1 MSAAR
6 EFHEK
11 CKTVFYIEM
20 EWIHKQLL
28 KLKLYAMFI
37 AWTKVCVLPG
47 FSPLPIYTV
56 ATFFFKEIGKETLV
70 NKASSLAYNFMLAIF
85 PAIIFLFTLIPYIPK
100 RIGFQ
105 EQLMSLLAL
114 ILPHNAYFAFE
125 STINEIVNIQNGNLL
140 SIGFILSLFFAT
152 NGVHKLMIA
161 FNKSSLIVETRT
173 WLKQRLV
180 AIILTIII
188 SFSVIVCIAAM
199 AISEILLNYIEEEL
213 HYTGNL
219 TSYVIQL
226 TSWTLLGTLY
236 FITVSILYRY
246 GPAHAKKWK
255 FFSAGSWLA
264 TILAFLTIWGFSYY
278 INHFNSYNKLYGSI
292 GTLIV
297 MMIWLYLN
305 SLILL
310 VGFEL
315 NASVDLSKR
324 SVKIIRPN
332 FNIFKKPLPV
342 ENKLE
347 KS

>member
-1 MSAAR
+1 MN
-6 EFHEK
+6 
-11 CKTVFYIEM
+11 
-20 EWIHKQLL
+20 WIHRHLL
-28 KLKLYAMFI
+28 KLKIYSLLI
-37 AWTKVCVLPG
+37 EWTKVCVLPG

-56 ATFFFKEIGKETLV
+56 ATFFFKEIGNDSLI

-105 EQLMSLLAL
+105 EQLMSILAL
-114 ILPHNAYFAFE
+114 ILPNNAFIAFE
-125 STINEIVNIQNGNLL
+125 TTINEIVNIQNGSLL
-140 SIGFILSLFFAT
+140 SIGFVLSLFFAT
-152 NGVHKLMIA
+152 NGVHNLMKA
-161 FNKSSLIVETRT
+161 FNKSSLVVETRT

-180 AIILTIII
+180 AIILTVIIA
-188 SFSVIVCIAAM
+188 FSVIVCIAAM
-199 AISEILLNYIEEEL
+199 ALGELFINSIREEI
-213 HYTGNL
+213 HYDGGL
-219 TSYVIQL
+219 TIYVIQF
-226 TSWTLLGTLY
+226 TQWGLLGVLY

-264 TILAFLTIWGFSYY
+264 TILAFLTMWGFSFY
-278 INHFNSYNKLYGSI
+278 INNFSSYNKIYGSI

-297 MMIWLYLN
+297 IMIWLYLN

-332 FNIFKKPLPV
+332 FNIFKNPLPI
-342 ENKLE
+342 EEKL
-347 KS
+347 KKNPKRT

>member
-1 MSAAR
+1 MN
-6 EFHEK
+6 
-11 CKTVFYIEM
+11 
-20 EWIHKQLL
+20 WIHKHLM
-28 KLKLYAMFI
+28 KLKIYSLFI
-37 AWTKVCVLPG
+37 EWTKVCVLPG

-56 ATFFFKEIGKETLV
+56 ATFFFKEIAKETLV

-100 RIGFQ
+100 SIGFQ
-105 EQLMSLLAL
+105 DTLMDLLAL
-114 ILPHNAYFAFE
+114 VLPQNAFLAFE
-125 STINEIVNIQNGNLL
+125 TTINEIINIQNGSLL
-140 SIGFILSLFFAT
+140 SVGFVLSLFFAT
-152 NGVHKLMIA
+152 NGVHKLMVA
-161 FNKSSLIVETRT
+161 FNKSSLVVETRT
-173 WLKQRLV
+173 WLKQRMV
-180 AIILTIII
+180 AIILTVVIAL
-188 SFSVIVCIAAM
+188 SVIVCIVAM
-199 AISEILLNYIEEEL
+199 AMGEIVLNYLQKEL
-213 HYTGNL
+213 HYKGGITLFAINV
-219 TSYVIQL
+219 TR
-226 TSWTLLGTLY
+226 WTLLGILY

-264 TILAFLTIWGFSYY
+264 TVLAFLTIWGFSFY
-278 INHFNSYNKLYGSI
+278 INNFSSYNKIYGSI

-297 MMIWLYLN
+297 VMIWLYLN

-332 FNIFKKPLPV
+332 FNLFKKAAPI
-342 ENKLE
+342 EDKLE

>member
-1 MSAAR
+1 MS
-6 EFHEK
+6 
-11 CKTVFYIEM
+11 
-20 EWIHKQLL
+20 WIHRHLL
-28 KLKLYAMFI
+28 KLKLYSLFI
-37 AWTKVCVLPG
+37 EWTKACVLPG

-100 RIGFQ
+100 SIGFQ

-114 ILPHNAYFAFE
+114 VLPHNAFDAFE
-125 STINEIVNIQNGNLL
+125 ATIKEIVNIQNGSLL
-140 SIGFILSLFFAT
+140 SLGFFLSIFFST
-152 NGVHKLMIA
+152 NGVHKLMVA
-161 FNKSSLIVETRT
+161 FNKSSLVVETRT

-180 AIILTIII
+180 AIILTFIIA
-188 SFSVIVCIAAM
+188 FSVIVCIAAM
-199 AISEILLNYIEEEL
+199 AISELLLNYLKEEL
-213 HYTGNL
+213 HYKG
-219 TSYVIQL
+219 QL
-226 TSWTLLGTLY
+226 TVYIILLTRWTLLGVLY

-246 GPAHAKKWK
+246 GPAHAKKWN

-264 TILAFLTIWGFSYY
+264 TILAFLTMWGFSFY
-278 INHFNSYNKLYGSI
+278 INNFSSYNKIYGSI

-297 MMIWLYLN
+297 VMIWLYLN

-332 FNIFKKPLPV
+332 FNLFKKPLPV
-342 ENKLE
+342 EEKLE
-347 KS
+347 K